1 MRIKSDARFLAQLR
15 IGEAHHQ
22 DEEEHAGEPR
32 RGPEA
37 AHRSAPSRFM
47 IWRGEAHHQGEVEV
61 ARKTDKCWR
70 TRGQQP
76 AAREN
81 PAACRSIPFL
91 DEHIPRFP
99 HRGA

>member
-22 DEEEHAGEPR
+22 DEEEDAGEPR

-47 IWRGEAHHQGEVEV
+47 IWHGEAHHQGEVEV
-61 ARKTDKCWR
+61 ARKTSADKCWR
-70 TRGQQP
+70 TRG
-76 AAREN
+76 
-81 PAACRSIPFL
+81 
-91 DEHIPRFP
+91 
-99 HRGA
+99 

>member
-22 DEEEHAGEPR
+22 DEEEDAGEPR

-47 IWRGEAHHQGEVEV
+47 VWRGEAHHHGEVEV
-61 ARKTDKCWR
+61 ARKTR
-70 TRGQQP
+70 RGQMLATKRAP
-76 AAREN
+76 
-81 PAACRSIPFL
+81 I
-91 DEHIPRFP
+91 
-99 HRGA
+99 G